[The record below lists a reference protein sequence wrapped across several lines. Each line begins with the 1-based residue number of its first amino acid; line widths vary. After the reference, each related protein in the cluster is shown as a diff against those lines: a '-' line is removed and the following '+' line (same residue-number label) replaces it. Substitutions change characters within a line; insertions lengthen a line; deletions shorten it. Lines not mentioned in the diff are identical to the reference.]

1 MAVTGTEGLVL
12 LVARVLFGIV
22 IAFMGLNHFMQ
33 SDAMAGYAEAKGL
46 PAPAA
51 MVYASGLL
59 LVLGGLGIALG
70 VFPAVAAV
78 AIAGFLVLAAV
89 TFHDFWAVP
98 DDQAQ
103 DEMTHFLK
111 NVAMAGA
118 VLVFAAVGT
127 QEWAYSVG
135 LGLL

>member
-12 LVARVLFGIV
+12 LVARVLVGGV

-46 PAPAA
+46 PAPTV
-51 MVYASGLL
+51 MVYASGLV

-78 AIAGFLVLAAV
+78 AIAGFLVVAALTV
-89 TFHDFWAVP
+89 HDFWAVP
-98 DDQAQ
+98 DEQAQ

-111 NVAMAGA
+111 NLAMAGA
-118 VLVFAAVGT
+118 VLAFAAVGT